1 MSNSSLVSY
10 TKILN
15 HKNSPRNNTI
25 KKITIHHMAGNLS
38 LETCYNVLN
47 KGGISANYGIDSNGG
62 IGLYVDERDRA
73 WTSASPSNDNQAV
86 TIEVANN
93 SGAPNWTVSTKAF
106 NSLIDLCVDICKR
119 NGIKSLNYTGT
130 TAGNLTIH
138 KMFIDTEC
146 PGPYLESRMPEIAKL
161 VNERLRNSTEQPSK
175 PTQPTNNPQHLK
187 GTVICDALNMRTT
200 PVTGNVIRVLPRGN
214 YFTVLSAKDGWF
226 KINHAGTEGYV
237 AVDDNYVRVEDL
249 NNNNKVIYFGT
260 PVTGNQKPAQDLTA
274 IAQAVYRGDYGN
286 NPQRAERL
294 RAEGYDPEAVQDKVN
309 ELYYS

>member
-1 MSNSSLVSY
+1 M
-10 TKILN
+10 
-15 HKNSPRNNTI
+15 
-25 KKITIHHMAGNLS
+25 
-38 LETCYNVLN
+38 
-47 KGGISANYGIDSNGG
+47 
-62 IGLYVDERDRA
+62 
-73 WTSASPSNDNQAV
+73 
-86 TIEVANN
+86 
-93 SGAPNWTVSTKAF
+93 
-106 NSLIDLCVDICKR
+106 
-119 NGIKSLNYTGT
+119 
-130 TAGNLTIH
+130 
-138 KMFIDTEC
+138 
-146 PGPYLESRMPEIAKL
+146 
-161 VNERLRNSTEQPSK
+161 RNSTEQPSK

-226 KINHAGTEGYV
+226 KINHAGTEWYLD
-237 AVDDNYVRVEDL
+237 VDDNYVRVEDL